1 MTHKRLRD
9 AKYRGLGAKA
19 TFYSTGVG
27 MLMHHSFL
35 LSILSSWSLSHG
47 LLGEKRHREGSVLL
61 KKHNEVLPAKP

>member
-47 LLGEKRHREGSVLL
+47 LLGPG
-61 KKHNEVLPAKP
+61 